1 MRLQLGPPP
10 ADSEFVPA
18 SEGWNK
24 LREPGPIG
32 LQLLAVPVMLVTVAL
47 LVPAWQACVPGV
59 LQGLSF
65 TIHSNSPQGAPST
78 PIIAAITA
86 GIIVATAIGA
96 LIAVHEVL
104 HALAFPTGGVR
115 FIGVWPTR
123 LLFYAA
129 YHGPMSRNRFLW
141 VMVVPF
147 LVLTIT
153 PLALAA
159 ILRTSHALV
168 AVTSILNGAF
178 ACGDLVGIALVASQ
192 VPANAE
198 VRNQGWQTW
207 WRGE

>member
-1 MRLQLGPPP
+1 
-10 ADSEFVPA
+10 
-18 SEGWNK
+18 
-24 LREPGPIG
+24 
-32 LQLLAVPVMLVTVAL
+32 MLVTVAL

-65 TIHSNSPQGAPST
+65 TVHSESSDPADS
-78 PIIAAITA
+78 AALVAAFTLLIL
-86 GIIVATAIGA
+86 VATAIGM
-96 LIAVHEVL
+96 LIAIHELL
-104 HALAFPTGGVR
+104 HAVAFPARGTR

-129 YHGPMSRNRFLW
+129 YHGPMLRNRFLW

-147 LVLTIT
+147 LVLTIA

-168 AVTSILNGAF
+168 AATSILNGAF

-207 WRGE
+207 WRRGMTNV